1 MLEHILM
8 QGPANDQRRVLLLA
22 GTGEGPRLV
31 QELSRHNWC
40 VSVSVVT
47 ASAARAY
54 AGLPLEQISIGAL
67 QGIGGIT
74 AALLHAGPFRW
85 VVDATHPFA
94 AQISHD
100 LVMACAD
107 LGQPL
112 LRYER
117 RLEPLGGAFL
127 VADAKALAAQPLQG
141 QRLLLAIGGRHLP
154 AMAAAVCRAGA
165 IPYGRTLPSPD
176 GLRAAL
182 RAGLPPDHLAVLRPL
197 QGEVPGAIER
207 ALCRRWDIGVVLC
220 RQSGGV
226 TEQLWHQLTKDLELS
241 LVLLRRPSPPDGMAC
256 VEDVSSLLDRLESD

>member
-1 MLEHILM
+1 M

-31 QELSRHNWC
+31 QELSRRNWR

-47 ASAARAY
+47 ATAAKAY
-54 AGLPLEQISIGAL
+54 AGLPVERLSIGAL
-67 QGIGGIT
+67 QGIGGIK
-74 AALLHAGPFRW
+74 AALHQAGPFRC

-94 AQISHD
+94 ARISHD
-100 LVMACAD
+100 LVTACAD

-117 RLEPLGGAFL
+117 RLEPLGAAFL
-127 VADAKALAAQPLQG
+127 LADADALAAQPLHG

-154 AMAAAVCRAGA
+154 AWTAAVRRAGA
-165 IPYGRTLPSPD
+165 IPYARALPSPD

-182 RAGLPPDHLAVLRPL
+182 RAGLPPDHLAVVRPL
-197 QGEVPGAIER
+197 QGEAPGAIER
-207 ALCRRWDIGVVLC
+207 SLCRRWDIEVVLC

-226 TEQLWHQLTKDLELS
+226 TEQLWHQLTTELGLS
-241 LVLLRRPSPPDGMAC
+241 LLLLRRPSPPDGMDC
-256 VEDVSSLLDRLESD
+256 VEDFISLIDRLERD

>member
-1 MLEHILM
+1 M

-31 QELSRHNWC
+31 QELSRFNWR

-47 ASAARAY
+47 SSAAKAY
-54 AGLPLEQISIGAL
+54 AGLPLERISIGAL
-67 QGIGGIT
+67 QGVGGII
-74 AALLHAGPFRW
+74 AALHQAGPFRW

-94 AQISHD
+94 AQISHS
-100 LVMACAD
+100 LVTACAAV
-107 LGQPL
+107 GQPL

-117 RLEPLGGAFL
+117 RREPLGGASL
-127 VADAKALAAQPLQG
+127 VADAEALAVQPLQG
-141 QRLLLAIGGRHLP
+141 QHLLLAIGGRHLP
-154 AMAAAVCRAGA
+154 AMAAAVRRAGA
-165 IPYGRTLPSPD
+165 IPYGRALPSPD

-182 RAGLPPDHLAVLRPL
+182 RAGLPPDHLAVVRPL

-207 ALCRRWDIGVVLC
+207 SLCRRWDIGVVLC

-226 TEQLWHQLTKDLELS
+226 TEQLWHQLTTELGLN

-256 VEDVSSLLDRLESD
+256 VEDVSSLLDRLERD